1 LEETMIANFQ
11 KIGEYLRPGEDP
23 EYQSFIGRNKTKK
36 LPLVYLFVVD
46 GEIKYIGE
54 TRQGY
59 SRPLSYHKNKV
70 MKRQNEAIR
79 RSTAAGQKVEVYALE
94 VPSEIAVVNGLE
106 IENHLAQDYEKAL
119 IRLHSPDWN
128 GRP

>member
-1 LEETMIANFQ
+1 MITNFK

-36 LPLVYLFVVD
+36 LPLVYLFIVD
-46 GEIKYIGE
+46 EEIKYIGE

-59 SRPLSYHKNKV
+59 SRPLSYHRNKI
-70 MKRQNEAIR
+70 MKRQKEAIYH
-79 RSTAAGQKVEVYALE
+79 STKSGKKVEVYALE
-94 VPSEIAVVNGLE
+94 VQSQVATVNGLE
-106 IENHLAQDYEKAL
+106 IKNYLAQDYEKAL
-119 IRLHSPDWN
+119 IKLHAPDWN

>member
-1 LEETMIANFQ
+1 LITNFK

-36 LPLVYLFVVD
+36 LPLVYLFIVD

-59 SRPLSYHKNKV
+59 SRPLSYHRNKI
-70 MKRQNEAIR
+70 MNRQNEAIY
-79 RSTAAGQKVEVYALE
+79 RSTESGRKVEVYALE
-94 VPSEIAVVNGLE
+94 VPSQMTKINGLE
-106 IENHLAQDYEKAL
+106 IENYLKKKKKKAL
-119 IRLHSPDWN
+119 IKLHAPEWN

>member
-1 LEETMIANFQ
+1 MITNFK

-36 LPLVYLFVVD
+36 LPLVCLFIVG
-46 GEIKYIGE
+46 GEIKCIGE

-59 SRPLSYHKNKV
+59 SRPLSHHRNKI
-70 MKRQNEAIR
+70 MKRQNEAIY
-79 RSTAAGQKVEVYALE
+79 RSTESGLKVEVYALE
-94 VPSEIAVVNGLE
+94 VPSQVAVDNGLE
-106 IENHLAQDYEKAL
+106 IENCLAQDYEKAL
-119 IRLHSPDWN
+119 IKLHAPEWN

>member
-1 LEETMIANFQ
+1 MIANFQ

-36 LPLVYLFVVD
+36 LPLVYLFIVD

-70 MKRQNEAIR
+70 MKRQNQAIC
-79 RSTAAGQKVEVYALE
+79 RSTASGQKVEVLRGNKKCPITNRHGAE
-94 VPSEIAVVNGLE
+94 
-106 IENHLAQDYEKAL
+106 
-119 IRLHSPDWN
+119 
-128 GRP
+128 

>member
-1 LEETMIANFQ
+1 
-11 KIGEYLRPGEDP
+11 
-23 EYQSFIGRNKTKK
+23 
-36 LPLVYLFVVD
+36 
-46 GEIKYIGE
+46 
-54 TRQGY
+54 
-59 SRPLSYHKNKV
+59 

-79 RSTAAGQKVEVYALE
+79 RSTAVGQKVEVYALE

-106 IENHLAQDYEKAL
+106 IENYLAQDYEKAL

>member
-1 LEETMIANFQ
+1 MITNFK

-36 LPLVYLFVVD
+36 LPLVYLFIVG

-59 SRPLSYHKNKV
+59 SRPLSYHRNEI
-70 MKRQNEAIR
+70 MKRQNEAIY
-79 RSTAAGQKVEVYALE
+79 RSTESGLKIEVYALE
-94 VPSEIAVVNGLE
+94 VPSQVAVVNGLE
-106 IENHLAQDYEKAL
+106 IENYLCLLYTSPSPRD
-119 IRLHSPDWN
+119 LH
-128 GRP
+128 